1 MKKLFAALLMS
12 SIPAFALAASATLDA
27 TKKIELKFENQAG
40 VYFSKVK
47 LTPKFYCLTVKPQG
61 WGDADTVVNEANTL
75 FQVSSDE
82 IASATIQHM
91 NSITIEAPKKDRI
104 TNRQSC
110 SVVVYLTM
118 ERGYASEA
126 NFEKIASVRSSRKNA
141 NLTKEFENAVAG
153 EYVFKLVNNGTTWDH
168 ETNGRMNV
176 CSVVLFKKLKGE
188 LKEVAKSYNFQVD
201 RCKI

>member
-1 MKKLFAALLMS
+1 MKKFFSALVISFL
-12 SIPAFALAASATLDA
+12 PTLALAASATLDA
-27 TKKIELKFENQAG
+27 TNKLELKFENQTD

-75 FQVSSDE
+75 FQVSSDD
-82 IASATIQHM
+82 AALATIQHM

-104 TNRQSC
+104 TDRQSC
-110 SVVVYLTM
+110 SAIVYLTM

-126 NFEKIASVRSSRKNA
+126 NFGNIASATSSRKNV
-141 NLTKEFENAVAG
+141 NLTKEFERAVAG
-153 EYVFKLVNNGTTWDH
+153 EYVLKLENDGTAWDY

-176 CSVVLFKKLKGE
+176 CSVVLFKKIKGE
-188 LKEVAKSYNFQVD
+188 LKEIAKSYDFRVD